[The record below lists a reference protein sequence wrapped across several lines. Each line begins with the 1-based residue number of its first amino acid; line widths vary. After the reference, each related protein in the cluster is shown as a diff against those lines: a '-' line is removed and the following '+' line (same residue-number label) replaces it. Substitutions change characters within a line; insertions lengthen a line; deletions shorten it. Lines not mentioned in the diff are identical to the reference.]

1 MRYAAVAVLAL
12 TLAACA
18 AGPPPPPPG
27 RVPFAATTGLNAH
40 IPPFARGPYEPFSR
54 EAAIQ
59 IALGEW
65 WAFRKPVKFP
75 NIELPEDEEREEGF
89 WQRVGLYWWLGLD
102 PSWAQS
108 GWTGIHDQNGQVF
121 PAGRDGYFAW
131 SAAFI
136 SYVMRLAGAGG
147 SFPYSE
153 NHADYINAAAQH
165 TPGVALEVER
175 VEVYAPQR
183 GDLIC
188 LWRGRRVTFDQLPAG
203 RFPGHCDIVIDRK
216 AGQLD
221 VIGGNVD
228 NAVAMKYIP
237 VTADGHLAAAA
248 AADHRL
254 GQPGLAM
261 ERHPV
266 KCAHGSHDLAIA
278 AEQRVADFNHS
289 QIGPS
294 LGPQSDDLEHRVLS
308 RHDGVA
314 LRQEED
320 RSRGRA

>member
-1 MRYAAVAVLAL
+1 MRHSAMIVLAL
-12 TLAACA
+12 ALAGCAA
-18 AGPPPPPPG
+18 AGPPPPPAPV
-27 RVPFAATTGLNAH
+27 RLAPTTALDAH
-40 IPPFARGPYEPFSR
+40 IPPFARAPYQPFSR
-54 EAAIQ
+54 EAAVQ

-65 WAFRKPVKFP
+65 WAFRKPVVFP
-75 NIELPEDEEREEGF
+75 NVELPEDEEREEGL

-102 PSWAQS
+102 PSWPQS

-121 PAGRDGYFAW
+121 SDTRDGYYAW

-153 NHADYINAAAQH
+153 NHADYINAAARH
-165 TPGVALEVER
+165 DPGVALMAER

-203 RFPGHCDIVIDRK
+203 KFPGHCDIVVGIK
-216 AGQLD
+216 PGQLD

-237 VTADGHLAAAA
+237 VTADGHLAGPDGVVLDPDHHWFVVLKVLYQRDGTPPPTAISAA
-248 AADHRL
+248 
-254 GQPGLAM
+254 
-261 ERHPV
+261 
-266 KCAHGSHDLAIA
+266 
-278 AEQRVADFNHS
+278 
-289 QIGPS
+289 PS
-294 LGPQSDDLEHRVLS
+294 LGHGP
-308 RHDGVA
+308 A
-314 LRQEED
+314 
-320 RSRGRA
+320 